1 MATELQFNLEGMSCG
16 KCVAHVREAVEEL
29 AGVEKAEVS
38 LEQKSVKVSTNGQV
52 SADQVKAAIQEAG
65 YEVV

>member
-1 MATELQFNLEGMSCG
+1 MATELQFKVEGMSCG
-16 KCVAHVREAVEEL
+16 KCVANVREAVEEL
-29 AGVEKAEVS
+29 VGVEKAEVS

-52 SADQVKAAIQEAG
+52 NADQVRAAIQEAG